1 MRHGIIELPC
11 PRCKKEQYLGEFGLL
26 GEPYFTEEA
35 LSGFRCYNCG
45 SWLRVSYDIKLVIA
59 KDKEA
64 KDRERAAK
72 RGGDKLGTKEV

>member
-1 MRHGIIELPC
+1 MRQGIIELPC

-26 GEPYFTEEA
+26 GEPCFTEEA
-35 LSGFRCYNCG
+35 LTGFRCYNCG

-59 KDKEA
+59 KD
-64 KDRERAAK
+64 REKAAK